1 MLKKTISKTA
11 LILALTTCSAYA
23 GTQIGATRVIYSEG
37 KKETS
42 VSITNKDSSPY
53 LIKSWIENADIS
65 GTHFMVTPPLF
76 RMDGQQKNVIRI
88 FKANNT
94 LPTDRE
100 SLFFLNITS
109 IPASNG
115 DDDRNTLQI
124 AVRTKMKLIY
134 RPKAL
139 MDNIPESFSEKL
151 IWTVSGNSITGK
163 NTSPYYINLAQ
174 ITLNGKVIP
183 MAEKNY
189 LPPMSSTTYKLPANN
204 SKSGVLEWSVINDHG
219 GKGKINKAT
228 L

>member
-1 MLKKTISKTA
+1 MLTKIILKTTLMI
-11 LILALTTCSAYA
+11 ALTTCSAYA

-53 LIKSWIENADIS
+53 LIKSWIENYDIS

-76 RMDGQQKNVIRI
+76 RLDANQKNVIRI
-88 FKANNT
+88 FKANNQ

-109 IPASNG
+109 IPAMDG
-115 DDDRNTLQI
+115 DEDRNTLQI

-134 RPKAL
+134 RPKNL

-151 IWTVSGNSITGK
+151 TWTVNGNSITGK

-174 ITLNGKVIP
+174 ITLNGKVIS

-189 LPPMSSTTYKLPANN
+189 LPPMSSTTYELPANI
-204 SKSGVLEWSVINDHG
+204 SKSGLLEWSVINDHG
-219 GKGKINKAT
+219 GKGKTNKAT